1 MCYEWFT
8 MRLSRS
14 KLAALLATVFLL
26 VAPGV
31 AAAQSAGDEQY
42 SDPLAGGNSSQG
54 SSSGSGSSSSGS
66 SSSGSSSSGST
77 SQAQPSTQ
85 AQSSSGHSSQLAR
98 TGFEV
103 GIPLAAGAALL
114 GAGLLVRRRARA

>member
-8 MRLSRS
+8 MRLSRT

-66 SSSGSSSSGST
+66 SSSST